1 MSRVHRQ
8 ADATSLEFR
17 PSSSPSS
24 PGLLTPMHQPRK
36 KARESTNAAVSFA
49 SSLKSLLLHLIC
61 ALGLASA
68 FWVAFN
74 SYSLTLI
81 KNSAQTSL
89 LFGYVIEASVVI
101 LVYSLL
107 RRNPDQCS
115 YVKAIV
121 RGLLGL
127 FAEGRQEPVASY
139 VDFMEIDDGAPGV
152 ALYKDSSLVS
162 SHVSLHG
169 IYPFSSYVPPVLFC
183 SSVYSVRLQRFLT
196 FFIVKLL
203 SRFLQF
209 VPAAS
214 VFGSSWTDWHRIFA
228 QTKPIGSTDFMIC
241 FPAHGAVLGAWF
253 GAWPMPLDWER
264 PWQEWPI
271 CVTYGAIF
279 GYLLGLVVSFGFVV
293 YHNQRQHGKG
303 D

>member
-8 ADATSLEFR
+8 SDATSLEFR

-36 KARESTNAAVSFA
+36 KAPESTSAAVSFA

-81 KNSAQTSL
+81 KNSAQT
-89 LFGYVIEASVVI
+89 LFVVWVIEASVVI

-127 FAEGRQEPVASY
+127 LAGALVNALGAI
-139 VDFMEIDDGAPGV
+139 VLGAPVGIQHFTKTV
-152 ALYKDSSLVS
+152 HWSL
-162 SHVSLHG
+162 SHVSLH
-169 IYPFSSYVPPVLFC
+169 
-183 SSVYSVRLQRFLT
+183 
-196 FFIVKLL
+196 
-203 SRFLQF
+203 
-209 VPAAS
+209 AS
-214 VFGSSWTDWHRIFA
+214 VFGSSWIDWHRIFA
-228 QTKPIGSTDFMIC
+228 QTKPIGPTDFMIC

-293 YHNQRQHGKG
+293 YHNRRKHGKG

>member
-1 MSRVHRQ
+1 MSQVHRQ
-8 ADATSLEFR
+8 AGTSHKFWS
-17 PSSSPSS
+17 SSSPSS
-24 PGLLTPMHQPRK
+24 PVLLQPMHQPRK
-36 KARESTNAAVSFA
+36 KAPESTNAAAPFA
-49 SSLKSLLLHLIC
+49 SSLKLLLLHLIC

-74 SYSLTLI
+74 YYSVTLI
-81 KNSAQTSL
+81 QNSARTL
-89 LFGYVIEASVVI
+89 LVVWAIEASVVI

-115 YVKAIV
+115 VIPVFCHWQRLSYCVIFKFPCDNCLFIFFFCLLFQYVKAIV

-127 FAEGRQEPVASY
+127 LAGAFVNALGAIVL
-139 VDFMEIDDGAPGV
+139 GAPVGIQHFT
-152 ALYKDSSLVS
+152 KTIHWSL
-162 SHVSLHG
+162 LM
-169 IYPFSSYVPPVLFC
+169 
-183 SSVYSVRLQRFLT
+183 SVFT
-196 FFIVKLL
+196 
-203 SRFLQF
+203 F

-228 QTKPIGSTDFMIC
+228 QTKPLGSTDFMIC
-241 FPAHGAVLGAWF
+241 FPAHSAVIGAWF

-279 GYLLGLVVSFGFVV
+279 GYLLGLVVSFGFVI
-293 YHNQRQHGKG
+293 YHNRRQHGKG

>member
-1 MSRVHRQ
+1 MSQVGGQ
-8 ADATSLEFR
+8 TETSRLEFGS
-17 PSSSPSS
+17 SSSPSS
-24 PGLLTPMHQPRK
+24 SILLQPMNHPRK
-36 KARESTNAAVSFA
+36 KAPESTDAAVPFA
-49 SSLKSLLLHLIC
+49 SSLKLLLLHLIC
-61 ALGLASA
+61 ALGLPSA

-74 SYSLTLI
+74 SYSLSLI
-81 KNSAQTSL
+81 QNSAQTL
-89 LFGYVIEASVVI
+89 LVVWAIEASVVI

-115 YVKAIV
+115 NVKAIV

-127 FAEGRQEPVASY
+127 LAGALVNALGAI
-139 VDFMEIDDGAPGV
+139 VLGAPVGIQHFT
-152 ALYKDSSLVS
+152 KTIHWSL
-162 SHVSLHG
+162 LM
-169 IYPFSSYVPPVLFC
+169 
-183 SSVYSVRLQRFLT
+183 SVFT
-196 FFIVKLL
+196 
-203 SRFLQF
+203 F

-241 FPAHGAVLGAWF
+241 FPAHGAVIGAWF

-293 YHNQRQHGKG
+293 YNNQRKHAKG
-303 D
+303 E